1 MNSNKKSDIK
11 AKAAYVEHL
20 KSNGYSNPKVI
31 ASPADITAEKNG
43 NTWYFER
50 VYDFP
55 AEVNINSKFVCTY
68 SNSIIIVL
76 PQVEYNAPKSKP
88 SPTLIRPRI
97 L

>member
-1 MNSNKKSDIK
+1 MNSNKKSDVK

-50 VYDFP
+50 VYDLLR
-55 AEVNINSKFVCTY
+55 K
-68 SNSIIIVL
+68 
-76 PQVEYNAPKSKP
+76 
-88 SPTLIRPRI
+88 
-97 L
+97 